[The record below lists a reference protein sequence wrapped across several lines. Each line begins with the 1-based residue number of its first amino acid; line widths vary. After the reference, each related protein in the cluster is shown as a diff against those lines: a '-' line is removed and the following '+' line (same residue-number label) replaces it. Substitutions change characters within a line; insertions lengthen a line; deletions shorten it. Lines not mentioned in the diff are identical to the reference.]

1 MEIEIRI
8 LKKKDDR
15 DSFSC
20 GDISLDYFFQRFAG
34 QNQFKHYI
42 GTTYIAT
49 DNKNIL
55 GFVSV
60 STGSLI
66 KDNLPQK
73 QRKKLPHYPLPILRI
88 SRLAVDEKYKKR
100 GVGKQL
106 LKSMFKLALQQKEM
120 FGCIGVV
127 VDAKDTAV
135 DFYKKLGFIELD
147 IDKGI
152 TKHYPK
158 QSFMFLPISMLEDN
172 S

>member
-1 MEIEIRI
+1 MEIEIRV
-8 LKKKDDR
+8 LKKEDDR

-20 GDISLDYFFQRFAG
+20 GDIALNYFFKRFAG

-55 GFVSV
+55 GFVTV

-66 KDNLPQK
+66 KEDLPQK
-73 QRKKLPHYPLPILRI
+73 QRKKFPCYPLPILRI
-88 SRLAVDEKYKKR
+88 SRLGVDKKYKNM
-100 GVGKQL
+100 GVGMQL
-106 LKSMFKLALQQKEM
+106 LKSMFKLALKQKEM
-120 FGCIGVV
+120 FGCIGVA
-127 VDAKDTAV
+127 VDAKDDAV
-135 DFYKKLGFIELD
+135 DFYKKLGFIKLD

-152 TKHYPK
+152 SKHYPK
-158 QSFMFLPISMLEDN
+158 QSFMFLSISMLEEL